1 MNKIPKQ
8 RIIYSNYDLYE
19 QLSDEEIREMWLENN
34 TYTEEEIEDLSDETY
49 WQERYYYDEEEWE
62 DAKALLNRV
71 FNNAYKLLVFGSVG
85 RWNGVYSGGFIC
97 DTLDEVL
104 NRCTEDCNYIEF
116 YDENGHLFLHC
127 THHDGSCSFEIKAL
141 TEEGYNY
148 YSNWNYNW
156 SDKRSEAYIYNKLVE
171 RYSRLFRIAEKE
183 WGCPAREYEP
193 VSRENLLSHLAKEAR
208 SFYC

>member
-8 RIIYSNYDLYE
+8 RVIYSNYNLYE
-19 QLSDEEIREMWLENN
+19 QLSDEDIREMWLENG

-49 WQERYYYDEEEWE
+49 WQERYWYDEEEWE
-62 DAKALLNRV
+62 IAKELLERV
-71 FNNAYKLLVFGSVG
+71 FSDDELIVFGAVG
-85 RWNGVYSGGFIC
+85 RWNGVFDGGFVC
-97 DTLDEVL
+97 SGLDEVL
-104 NRCTEDCNYIEF
+104 ERCTQDCNYIEF

-127 THHDGSCSFEIKAL
+127 THHDGSCLFEIKRL

-148 YSNWNYNW
+148 YNNWNYNW
-156 SDKRSEAYIYNKLVE
+156 EDQRPDSYIHEQLAK

-183 WGCPAREYEP
+183 WGCPKREYEP
-193 VSRENLLSHLAKEAR
+193 TTKENIMNHFAKEAR